1 MQQTSIVA
9 PTLNSRKITAS
20 ITISSPIEDV
30 WSIIT
35 DYDNLA
41 VHVPNLVKSYVV
53 PNGASSSSLPLST
66 ISSITSNDQ
75 KKNSK
80 GEIRIFQEGAQKIVG
95 FDFRASLT
103 LDMKEENEIA
113 TNLFIERKLTFKLAE
128 SAMFSSFDGTWSMRT
143 LSSSNEFD
151 PIVND
156 YVTTYKTLLTY
167 TVLVKPKGVVPVIA
181 LEWRIKED
189 VPTNLIAMKIASEKV
204 TTKLKP
210 VITIMKLLPK
220 AFTWGADET
229 LGIYT
234 SKKNRKSASIM
245 LASTE
250 VVSSEMDD
258 KLTSVLNAINLDR
271 LDDILVPKKRNYVRK
286 NQKSARIM

>member
-1 MQQTSIVA
+1 
-9 PTLNSRKITAS
+9 LNSRKITAS
-20 ITISSPIEDV
+20 ITVNSPLEDV

-53 PNGASSSSLPLST
+53 PHGASSTSSPLST
-66 ISSITSNDQ
+66 ISIIMPNDQ
-75 KKNSK
+75 KKNSN

-95 FDFRASLT
+95 FDFRASLI
-103 LDMKEENEIA
+103 LDMKEGIEIS
-113 TNLFIERKLTFKLAE
+113 TSSFTERKLTFKLAE

-143 LSSSNEFD
+143 VSSPEEFDFISNEY
-151 PIVND
+151 VNR
-156 YVTTYKTLLTY
+156 YKTLLTY

-189 VPTNLIAMKIASEKV
+189 VPTNLIAMKIAAEKV
-204 TTKLKP
+204 TFKSKP
-210 VITIMKLLPK
+210 LIPIMKILPML
-220 AFTWGADET
+220 TNWGADET

-234 SKKNRKSASIM
+234 SKKNRKSLPIRTSNS
-245 LASTE
+245 LESTE
-250 VVSSEMDD
+250 IVELLETSE

-271 LDDILVPKKRNYVRK
+271 LNAMLVPAGPAKYPKINSRN
-286 NQKSARIM
+286 

>member
-1 MQQTSIVA
+1 M
-9 PTLNSRKITAS
+9 NSRKITAS
-20 ITISSPIEDV
+20 IIISSPIEDV

-53 PNGASSSSLPLST
+53 PYGASSSSLPLST

-75 KKNSK
+75 KKNSR

-95 FDFRASLT
+95 FDFKASLT
-103 LDMKEENEIA
+103 LNMKEENEIT
-113 TNLFIERKLTFKLAE
+113 TNLFIERTLTFKLAE

-151 PIVND
+151 SISSE

-167 TVLVKPKGVVPVIA
+167 TVLVRPKGVVPVIA

-204 TTKLKP
+204 TKSKP
-210 VITIMKLLPK
+210 VITIMKSLPK
-220 AFTWGADET
+220 AFTWSADET

-234 SKKNRKSASIM
+234 SKRNRKSASSI
-245 LASTE
+245 LASSE

-271 LDDILVPKKRNYVRK
+271 LDDILVPKKGNYVRK
-286 NQKSARIM
+286 NQKSARIYVKILSP